1 MSINFNKFKGN
12 EAKQKLETQTAAP
25 RQSEGEGNNGGYGI
39 FDLHKAPYEVKTW
52 KPKKG
57 ENLILILPVE
67 VTSRDNP
74 AFRSGAMDLGD
85 YDYGVYLYTHMGKG
99 TVAGLSHVCLKRNY
113 GRNCPRCEEFF
124 RGPDQG
130 GTYVKGVKGSGNS
143 DHASSERNYFLVVP
157 FTDANTPDE
166 ENVGL
171 WNSPAN
177 SKLGFAVVDR
187 AKEMA
192 DGQAIIPFWWPTD
205 DGRLVSFHMS
215 QASERDFPEYSKIK
229 FVKRPT
235 ALAESLATKYSFPLD
250 SLLIVKTPDQIN
262 VDIFGGPGHEEA
274 QPDDDTQTQHSRTE
288 PKEPEM
294 DPDAFG
300 ASESKAAHAQ
310 APITGYEDEMEVVV
324 SKPKATPAPVES
336 KTSEG
341 SKCPYGHVFGEEWS
355 EHKGETGCGR
365 CKVDHRATAIACA
378 DAFSEGA

>member
-12 EAKQKLETQTAAP
+12 EAKQKLETQTTAP
-25 RQSEGEGNNGGYGI
+25 RQSEGEGNGGGYGI
-39 FDLHKAPYEVKTW
+39 FDLAKAPYEVKTW

-57 ENLILILPVE
+57 ENLILIVPVE
-67 VTSRDNP
+67 VTSHDNP
-74 AFRSGAMDLGD
+74 AFRSGAIDLGD
-85 YDYGVYLYTHMGKG
+85 YDYGVSLYTHMGKG

-262 VDIFGGPGHEEA
+262 HDTFGGPESEGSHEDKHEDA
-274 QPDDDTQTQHSRTE
+274 PTE
-288 PKEPEM
+288 ETPEEDGM

-300 ASESKAAHAQ
+300 APEPTKEEESV
-310 APITGYEDEMEVVV
+310 EVPVE
-324 SKPKATPAPVES
+324 KPKATTAPEAP
-336 KTSEG
+336 KATEGG
-341 SKCPYGHVFGEEWS
+341 SKCPYGHAYGTDWGDTPNCKS
-355 EHKGETGCGR
+355 CRREHKDLE
-365 CKVDHRATAIACA
+365 AECA
-378 DAFSEGA
+378 EGGN

>member
-1 MSINFNKFKGN
+1 MAINFNKFKGN
-12 EAKQKLETQTAAP
+12 EAKQKLETQTTAP
-25 RQSEGEGNNGGYGI
+25 RQSEGEGNCGGYGI
-39 FDLHKAPYEVKTW
+39 FDLAKAPYEVKTW

-57 ENLILILPVE
+57 ENLILIVPVE
-67 VTSRDNP
+67 VTSHDNP
-74 AFRSGAMDLGD
+74 AFRSGAIDLGD
-85 YDYGVYLYTHMGKG
+85 YDYGVSLYTHMGKG

-262 VDIFGGPGHEEA
+262 HDTFGGPESEGSHEDKHEDPETHEA
-274 QPDDDTQTQHSRTE
+274 YTANT
-288 PKEPEM
+288 PEEDSM

-300 ASESKAAHAQ
+300 APEPEATKE
-310 APITGYEDEMEVVV
+310 PEEVTEE
-324 SKPKATPAPVES
+324 KPKPTTAPVES
-336 KTSEG
+336 KAPEG

>member
-1 MSINFNKFKGN
+1 MAVNFNKFKGPA
-12 EAKQKLETQTAAP
+12 AKEKLEAQVSAP
-25 RQSEGEGNNGGYGI
+25 RQSEGEGTGGGYGI
-39 FDLHKAPYEVKTW
+39 FDLAKAPYEVKSW

-57 ENLILILPVE
+57 DNLILILPVE

-74 AFRSGAMDLGD
+74 AFRSGAIDLGE
-85 YDYGVYLYTHMGKG
+85 YDYGVSLYTHMGKG

-113 GRNCPRCEEFF
+113 GKNCPRCEEFF
-124 RGPDQG
+124 RGPENG

-166 ENVGL
+166 ENMGL

-177 SKLGFAVVDR
+177 FKTGFAVVDR

-215 QASERDFPEYSKIK
+215 QASEKDFPEYSRIK

-235 ALAESLATKYSFPLD
+235 ALAEKLAEKYSFPLD

-262 VDIFGGPGHEEA
+262 ADIFGGPGHEEA
-274 QPDDDTQTQHSRTE
+274 RHEDPETHAAYTANS
-288 PKEPEM
+288 EPEM

-300 ASESKAAHAQ
+300 APEPEASKEPEE
-310 APITGYEDEMEVVV
+310 APEE
-324 SKPKATPAPVES
+324 KPEATPAPGEP
-336 KTSEG
+336 KAPEG
-341 SKCPYGHVFGEEWS
+341 ASKCPYGHAYGTDWGDTPDCKMCRRT
-355 EHKGETGCGR
+355 HKDLEA
-365 CKVDHRATAIACA
+365 VCA
-378 DAFSEGA
+378 DGGN

>member
-1 MSINFNKFKGN
+1 MAIDINKFKGSK
-12 EAKQKLETQTAAP
+12 AKEKLDASASAP
-25 RQSEGEGNNGGYGI
+25 RQPEGEGNGGGYGI
-39 FDLHKAPYEVKTW
+39 FDLAKAPYEVKNW

-57 ENLILILPVE
+57 ENLILIVPVE

-74 AFRSGAMDLGD
+74 AFRSGAIDLGD
-85 YDYGVYLYTHMGKG
+85 YDYGVSLYTHMGKG

-113 GRNCPRCEEFF
+113 GKSCPRCEEFF

-166 ENVGL
+166 ENMGL

-177 SKLGFAVVDR
+177 FKTGFNVIGM
-187 AKEMA
+187 AKDMA
-192 DGQAIIPFWWPTD
+192 DGQSIIPFWWPTD
-205 DGRLVSFHMS
+205 EGRLVSFHMS
-215 QASERDFPEYSKIK
+215 QASEKDFPEYSRIK

-235 ALAESLATKYSFPLD
+235 ALAEKLAQKYSFPLD

-262 VDIFGGPGHEEA
+262 ADIFGGPGHEEA
-274 QPDDDTQTQHSRTE
+274 QHEEDTHSRTE

-300 ASESKAAHAQ
+300 APEPEATHAQ
-310 APITGYEDEMEVVV
+310 APITGYEDEMEVMV

-336 KTSEG
+336 KAPEG

>member
-1 MSINFNKFKGN
+1 MAVNFNKFKGAA
-12 EAKQKLETQTAAP
+12 AKEKLETQASAP
-25 RQSEGEGNNGGYGI
+25 RQSEGEGNGGGYGI
-39 FDLHKAPYEVKTW
+39 FDLAKAPYEVKSW

-57 ENLILILPVE
+57 ENLILIVPVE

-74 AFRSGAMDLGD
+74 AFRSGAIDMGE
-85 YDYGVYLYTHMGKG
+85 YDYGVSLYTHMGKG

-113 GRNCPRCEEFF
+113 GKNCPRCEEFF
-124 RGPDQG
+124 RGPENG

-166 ENVGL
+166 ENMGL

-177 SKLGFAVVDR
+177 FKTGFAVVDR

-205 DGRLVSFHMS
+205 DGRLVSFHMA
-215 QASERDFPEYSKIK
+215 QASEKDFPEYSKIK

-235 ALAESLATKYSFPLD
+235 ALAEKLAEKYSFPLD

-262 VDIFGGPGHEEA
+262 ADTFGGPGHEETK
-274 QPDDDTQTQHSRTE
+274 DEDTQHSRTE
-288 PKEPEM
+288 PEEDGM

-300 ASESKAAHAQ
+300 APEPEVAKEPEE
-310 APITGYEDEMEVVV
+310 APEE
-324 SKPKATPAPVES
+324 KPKATPAPVAS
-336 KTSEG
+336 KAPEG
-341 SKCPYGHVFGEEWS
+341 ASKCPYGHAYGTDWGDTPDCKMCRRT
-355 EHKGETGCGR
+355 HKDIEA
-365 CKVDHRATAIACA
+365 VCA
-378 DAFSEGA
+378 DGGN

>member
-1 MSINFNKFKGN
+1 MAINFNKFKGN
-12 EAKQKLETQTAAP
+12 EAKQKLETQTTAP
-25 RQSEGEGNNGGYGI
+25 RQSEGEGNGGGYGI
-39 FDLHKAPYEVKTW
+39 FDLAKAPYEVKTW

-57 ENLILILPVE
+57 ENLILIVPVE
-67 VTSRDNP
+67 VTSHDNP
-74 AFRSGAMDLGD
+74 AFRSGAIDLGD
-85 YDYGVYLYTHMGKG
+85 YDYGVSLYTHMGKG

-262 VDIFGGPGHEEA
+262 HDTFGGPESEGSHEDKHEDA
-274 QPDDDTQTQHSRTE
+274 PTE
-288 PKEPEM
+288 ETPEEDGM

-300 ASESKAAHAQ
+300 APEPTKEEEPVE
-310 APITGYEDEMEVVV
+310 APVE
-324 SKPKATPAPVES
+324 KPKATPAPEAS
-336 KTSEG
+336 KATEGG

-355 EHKGETGCGR
+355 EHKGETGCGK
-365 CKVDHRATAIACA
+365 CKVDHRTVAIACA
-378 DAFSEGA
+378 NAFSEGA

>member
-1 MSINFNKFKGN
+1 MAINFNKFKGN
-12 EAKQKLETQTAAP
+12 EAKQKLETQTTAP
-25 RQSEGEGNNGGYGI
+25 RQSEGEGNGGGYGI
-39 FDLHKAPYEVKTW
+39 FDLAKAPYEVKTW

-57 ENLILILPVE
+57 ENLILIVPVE
-67 VTSRDNP
+67 VTSHDNP
-74 AFRSGAMDLGD
+74 AFRSGAIDLGD
-85 YDYGVYLYTHMGKG
+85 YDYGVSLYTHMGKG

-166 ENVGL
+166 ESVGL

-262 VDIFGGPGHEEA
+262 HDMFGGPESEGSHEDKHEDA
-274 QPDDDTQTQHSRTE
+274 PTE
-288 PKEPEM
+288 ETPKEDGM

-300 ASESKAAHAQ
+300 APAPEASKA
-310 APITGYEDEMEVVV
+310 TEG
-324 SKPKATPAPVES
+324 
-336 KTSEG
+336 G
-341 SKCPYGHVFGEEWS
+341 SKCPYGHAYGTDWGDTPNCKS
-355 EHKGETGCGR
+355 CRREHKDLE
-365 CKVDHRATAIACA
+365 AECA
-378 DAFSEGA
+378 EGA

>member
-1 MSINFNKFKGN
+1 MSINFNKFKGA
-12 EAKQKLETQTAAP
+12 EAKKKLETQTTAP
-25 RQSEGEGNNGGYGI
+25 RQSEGEGNGGGYGI
-39 FDLHKAPYEVKTW
+39 FDLAKAPYEVKTW

-57 ENLILILPVE
+57 ENLILIVPVE

-74 AFRSGAMDLGD
+74 AFRSGAIDLGD
-85 YDYGVYLYTHMGKG
+85 YDYGVSLYTHMGKG